1 MERKKIDVRKLTRVG
16 ILIAVVVILQ
26 LLPIRFGTVEINLA
40 LIPIVLGALLYGP
53 MIGAF
58 LGVID
63 GIVIL
68 LLPGTGAFLSFN
80 PICTILMC
88 LLKTGLAGLVAG
100 FLYKSL
106 RKFDETVGVT
116 VAAFSAPIINTGIF
130 MIGVLTIFS
139 GMFEGAAAAD
149 GMSLFKFVIVS
160 FITTNFLVEIIV
172 TMLLSPVWIRLVAMY
187 KRKTKTKIPDEE

>member
-1 MERKKIDVRKLTRVG
+1 MKLNRPDVHKLTRVG
-16 ILIAVVVILQ
+16 ILIAVVIVLQ
-26 LLPIRFGTVEINLA
+26 LLPFKIGVVEINLA

-53 MIGAF
+53 LIGFF
-58 LGVID
+58 LGAID

-80 PICTILMC
+80 PVCTVLMC

-100 FLYKSL
+100 YLYKGL

-116 VAAFSAPIINTGIF
+116 IGAFSAPIINTGIF
-130 MIGVLTIFS
+130 IAGVLTIFS
-139 GMFEGAAAAD
+139 GMFEGAAAEQD
-149 GMSLFKFVIVS
+149 LSMIQFVITS

-172 TMLLSPVWIRLVAMY
+172 TLVLSPVLVRLVSMF
-187 KRKTKTKIPDEE
+187 KRKKSVR